1 MTRSDVPLD
10 ELGKWEAMPGDV
22 GEAWRGE
29 VGLGLPLPTPVTG
42 SSPSS
47 SFPPVSRPSP
57 QGVGGGPTH
66 LSPLLSVQLP
76 TVTWQEARRR
86 GWQAGRQGGALFK
99 LGKVGPQPPILPGEE

>member
-29 VGLGLPLPTPVTG
+29 VGLGLSLPTPVSG

-86 GWQAGRQGGALFK
+86 GWQAGRRGGALFK